1 MERERETMK
10 VMVEIYCKDHHHPF
24 ETPCKE
30 CQEFLDFA
38 LFRLTQCPFQEK
50 KPACQNCQIHCY
62 RSNQEMRRKAK
73 QVMGYAGPRMLM
85 KHPYFSLMHVID
97 KFRKTPN
104 LKEIKKVRKQ

>member
-1 MERERETMK
+1 M
-10 VMVEIYCKDHHHPF
+10 
-24 ETPCKE
+24 
-30 CQEFLDFA
+30 
-38 LFRLTQCPFQEK
+38 
-50 KPACQNCQIHCY
+50 
-62 RSNQEMRRKAK
+62 SNQEMRRKAK

>member
-24 ETPCKE
+24 
-30 CQEFLDFA
+30 A
-38 LFRLTQCPFQEK
+38 LFRLMQCPFQEK

-85 KHPYFSLMHVID
+85 KHPYFALMHVID